1 MKTLLSLLLSLFIS
15 YSVLAEVVIVSGIY
29 QGKDLY
35 VKNPITTSGV
45 GFCIFEVLVNGQITS
60 DEVNSPAFAVDLA
73 VWKLKQGDALEIVLR
88 CKENC
93 DVKIINPEAIYP
105 TSTFEIMEI
114 QVDPQGLLTWK
125 TKNESA
131 LIPYVIEQFKWNRW
145 IKVGETNGTGKKN
158 ENNYSFQSVL
168 TSGTNTFRIYQLDH
182 KGQRLS
188 TEVSVESAIPQITLK
203 NTKISD
209 SIDFSAETDYEVYS
223 EYGTLVKAGRGQKVD
238 SSKFYKGKYYVSY
251 DNKGGVVVEKNK

>member
-1 MKTLLSLLLSLFIS
+1 MKTLLALFVSLVVSIS
-15 YSVLAEVVIVSGIY
+15 AFAEVVVVSGIY

-35 VKNPITTSGV
+35 IKNPVTTSGV
-45 GFCIFEVLVNGQITS
+45 GFCIFEVLVNGNITS

-73 VWKLKQGDALEIVLR
+73 VWKFKQGEPLEIVLR
-88 CKENC
+88 CKEAC
-93 DVKIINPEAIYP
+93 DVKIINPEAVYP
-105 TSTFEIMEI
+105 TSTFEITEI
-114 QVDPQGLLTWK
+114 QVDQNGLLAWR

-131 LIPYVIEQFKWNRW
+131 VLPYIIEQFKWNRW

-158 ENNYSFQSVL
+158 ENNYAFQSVL

-188 TEVSVESAIPQITLK
+188 TEVSVESATPQVSLK
-203 NTKISD
+203 NSKISD
-209 SIDFSAETDYEVYS
+209 SIEFSAETDYEVYS

-238 SSKFYKGKYYVSY
+238 ATKFYKGKYYVSY